1 MVAKELSRRW
11 AVALVGVPLVVVVL
25 YVGSWALAVVI
36 GLIAAL
42 GADECYRLARHKNVR
57 PVAWVGVPTAG
68 LFAVLAVWSATP
80 GDFAAASLLLL
91 GVAALIVLVWI
102 TFRRGP
108 GGEPLASGAV
118 TLFGAVYPGLALA
131 LVPLLH
137 ALPRQS
143 GWSAQPLEAWAAVAM
158 VALPLTATWVGDA
171 AAFFAGSAW
180 GRRRLAPA
188 ISPKKSWEGAVA
200 GVAGAAAGAAVWY
213 LVVAHLLPGAP
224 LTVLSSAGLGA
235 LIGIGAIVGDLAES
249 VLKRDAGVKD
259 SGTLLPGHGGVLDRV
274 DALVV
279 TLPLSYGLLV
289 LLDAAR

>member
-25 YVGSWALAVVI
+25 YVGSWALAAVI
-36 GLIAAL
+36 GVISAL
-42 GADECYRLARHKNVR
+42 GADECYRLARRKNVR
-57 PVAWVGVPTAG
+57 PVAWVGVPTAAI
-68 LFAVLAVWSATP
+68 FALLAVWSATP
-80 GDFAAASLLLL
+80 RDFAAWSFVLL
-91 GVAALIVLVWI
+91 GVAALVVLIWI
-102 TFRRGP
+102 TFRRGAE
-108 GGEPLASGAV
+108 GEPLAAGAT
-118 TLFGAVYPGLALA
+118 TLFGAIYPGLALA

-137 ALPRQS
+137 ALPRQN
-143 GWSAQPLEAWAAVAM
+143 GWSAGPTEAWGAVAM

-171 AAFFAGSAW
+171 TAYFAGSAW

-213 LVVAHLLPGAP
+213 LIVAHLLPGAP
-224 LTVLSSAGLGA
+224 LTVLSAAGLGA
-235 LIGIGAIVGDLAES
+235 LIGVGAIVGDLAES

-279 TLPLSYGLLV
+279 TLPLSYGLLL

>member
-1 MVAKELSRRW
+1 MMAKELSRRW

-25 YVGSWALAVVI
+25 YVGSWALAAVI
-36 GLIAAL
+36 GVIAAL
-42 GADECYRLARHKNVR
+42 GADECYRLARRKGVR
-57 PVAWVGVPTAG
+57 PVTWVGVPTAG
-68 LFAVLAVWSATP
+68 VFAILAVWSATP
-80 GDFAAASLLLL
+80 RDFAASSFLVF
-91 GVAALIVLVWI
+91 GVAALIVLVWV
-102 TFRRGP
+102 TLWRGAE
-108 GGEPLASGAV
+108 GEPLAAGAA
-118 TLFGAVYPGLALA
+118 TLFGAIYPGLALA

-143 GWSAQPLEAWAAVAM
+143 GWSAEPTEAWAAVAM

-171 AAFFAGSAW
+171 TAYFAGSAW

-188 ISPKKSWEGAVA
+188 ISPNKSWEGAVA
-200 GVAGAAAGAAVWY
+200 GVAGAAVGAAVWY
-213 LVVAHLLPGAP
+213 LVVARLLPGAP
-224 LTVLSSAGLGA
+224 LTALSSAGLGA
-235 LIGIGAIVGDLAES
+235 LLGVGAIVGDLAES

-279 TLPLSYGLLV
+279 TLPLSYGLLL